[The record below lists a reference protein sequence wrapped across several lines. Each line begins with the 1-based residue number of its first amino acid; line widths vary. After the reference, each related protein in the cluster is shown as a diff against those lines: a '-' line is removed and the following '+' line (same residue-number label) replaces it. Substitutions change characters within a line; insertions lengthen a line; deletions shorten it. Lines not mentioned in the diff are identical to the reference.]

1 MAKRSWRPYQSY
13 SPARYTRV
21 GIESLSDAELAAE
34 YSKIRREVKERL
46 RSFSRSRSA
55 DVREIGAQ
63 RERQMNLPTRA
74 ELRAQGDPRGL
85 MEDLILESYRF
96 VSARTSTVAGY
107 EATHRKQLNA
117 LQARGLDIV
126 SERDL
131 SSFGKF
137 MDYARSRKR
146 AKFKA
151 SDPKAGTIS
160 SSAAA
165 YDQAMRQGISRSEL
179 QRHYQFYIDQIDGG
193 SQSLVKWTPEEGAR
207 WRKEKN
213 QQKQS
218 KK

>member
-1 MAKRSWRPYQSY
+1 MAKRSWRPYSSY
-13 SPARYTRV
+13 SPATYTRV
-21 GIESLSDAELAAE
+21 GIESLSDAEVAAE

-63 RERQMNLPTRA
+63 RERQMNLPTRK

-96 VSARTSTVAGY
+96 VSARSSTVAGY
-107 EATHRKQLNA
+107 EAVHRKQLNA

-126 SERDL
+126 SEREL

-146 AKFKA
+146 GRSFG
-151 SDPKAGTIS
+151 SGTVS
-160 SSAAA
+160 ETF
-165 YDQAMRQGISRSEL
+165 DQAQRQGISRSEL
-179 QRHYQFYIDQIDGG
+179 QRHYNFYVSQIEQGATT
-193 SQSLVKWTPEEGAR
+193 LTKWTPGA
-207 WRKEKN
+207 K
-213 QQKQS
+213 S
-218 KK
+218 K